1 MRWKN
6 AITVGAALLL
16 LSSTVAAANDTQT
29 PALLNT
35 LELHVLLHGDE
46 PADHVGLR
54 DHFLALAVRYDRD
67 ARRYDTLAQAM
78 AGNPNRATPPARAHA
93 ALRAERARADAAVA
107 RALAVYHERI
117 AAGEPAVAP
126 DGAGVFHNGKG
137 APEPTDGSVR
147 AVAAAVRTR
156 AGHRAIAEYFDTT
169 AARLRG
175 EADTQVLR
183 ARAYRALAND
193 RMGLP
198 AAMECERRARAARHD
213 AVRAEARALVH
224 RQLATLVGT
233 D

>member
-1 MRWKN
+1 MRWRN
-6 AITVGAALLL
+6 AIPVVAALLL
-16 LSSTVAAANDTQT
+16 SPAFAAANDTQA

-35 LELHVLLHGDE
+35 LELQVLLLGDE

-54 DHFLALAVRYDRD
+54 DHFLALAVRYDKD
-67 ARRYDTLAQAM
+67 ARRYDALAQAM
-78 AGNPNRATPPARAHA
+78 GGNPNRAMPPARAHA
-93 ALRAERARADAAVA
+93 VLHAERARADAAAA

-126 DGAGVFHNGKG
+126 AGAGAFHNGKG
-137 APEPTDGSVR
+137 APEPTERSVR

-156 AGHRAIAEYFDTT
+156 SGHRAIAEYFDTT
-169 AARLRG
+169 AGRLRN
-175 EADTQVLR
+175 EADVQVMR

-193 RMGLP
+193 RTGLP
-198 AAMECERRARAARHD
+198 AALECERRARVAREA
-213 AVRAEARALVH
+213 AVRAEGRALVH